1 MRWFILILLTLLAA
15 CQPDAATVAELP
27 PASVQILVFW
37 QPVTGTL
44 AAGETHLW
52 QFVGQGGDSISL
64 RVTGSGATL
73 TLALLDSGGIRLGEG
88 DTLRATLPASGVYT
102 VRVQADVAVAYT
114 LGLGYTDRPN
124 PAEATPTPLPQVVG
138 IPTPTPPA
146 DAALGTFT
154 GFLTSGET
162 RDGTLAGDERHLYTF
177 EESAGTFV
185 TIRMGRLSGALDPLL
200 ALYDPQGSII
210 ALDDN
215 SGGDSEAVLRNIRL
229 FQDGVY
235 SIQVA
240 GAGFPGSYRLSLLAA
255 AEPFPVTP
263 LASRVPVMAAAGFV
277 GEENYAFYP
286 FQGLAG
292 QQMQIQVI
300 ARPGS
305 AFDPVA
311 VLLAPDGAEIA
322 SGDDSPDDLNPR
334 FTASLPADGTYTVRV
349 TGYLSSGDFTLTV
362 DRLMLP

>member
-1 MRWFILILLTLLAA
+1 MRWFILILLILLAA
-15 CQPDAATVAELP
+15 CQPDTAAEAP
-27 PASVQILVFW
+27 PPVVQLLHFW
-37 QPVTGTL
+37 QPVADTL
-44 AAGETHLW
+44 AAGGTDWW

-64 RVTGSGATL
+64 RVSGQGAAL

-88 DTLRATLPASGVYT
+88 DTIESTLPASGVYT
-102 VRVQADVAVAYT
+102 VQVQADAAVAYT

-146 DAALGTFT
+146 DAALGIFT
-154 GFLTSGET
+154 GTLTGGDE
-162 RDGTLAGDERHLYTF
+162 RDGTLAGDEHHLYTF
-177 EESAGTFV
+177 EESAGTVV
-185 TIRMGRLSGALDPLL
+185 TIHLGRLSGALDPLL
-200 ALYDPQGSII
+200 TLYDPQGGII

-240 GAGFPGSYRLSLLAA
+240 GAGFPGSYRLSLLAT
-255 AEPFPVTP
+255 AEPLPVTP
-263 LASRVPVMAAAGFV
+263 VESRVPVMAAAGFV
-277 GEENYAFYP
+277 GAERYAFYP

-292 QQMQIQVI
+292 QQVEIQVI
-300 ARPGS
+300 AHPGGDL
-305 AFDPVA
+305 DPVA

-322 SGDDSPDDLNPR
+322 GGDDSPDDMNPR
-334 FTASLPADGTYTVRV
+334 FSASLPADGTYTVRV

-362 DRLMLP
+362 DRLMPP

>member
-15 CQPDAATVAELP
+15 CQPDTAAETP

-64 RVTGSGATL
+64 RVVGPGAIL

-88 DTLRATLPASGVYT
+88 DTIETTLPASGVYT
-102 VRVQADVAVAYT
+102 VQVQADAAVAYT

-154 GFLTSGET
+154 GFLTSGEP
-162 RDGTLAGDERHLYTF
+162 RDGALASDERHLYTF
-177 EESAGTFV
+177 EVTAGTVV

-200 ALYDPQGSII
+200 ALYDPQGGII

-215 SGGDSEAVLRNIRL
+215 SGGGSEAVLRNIRL

-235 SIQVA
+235 SIRVA

-255 AEPFPVTP
+255 AEPLPVTP
-263 LASRVPVMAAAGFV
+263 VASRVPIMAAAGFV
-277 GEENYAFYP
+277 SGERYVFYP

-292 QQMQIQVI
+292 QQVQIQVI
-300 ARPGS
+300 ARPGGDL
-305 AFDPVA
+305 DPVA

-334 FTASLPADGTYTVRV
+334 FIASLPADGTYTVRV

-362 DRLMLP
+362 DRVIP